1 MNDDDIE
8 RKTIENIKDIINPHF
23 CLDVIKD
30 KVVKIILTEPR
41 ASLKKVTIY
50 GFDDKKTYAFKLDS
64 KEELNLDKTISD
76 YFNPNAKQPINKF

>member
-8 RKTIENIKDIINPHF
+8 KKTIENIKDIINPHF
-23 CLDVIKD
+23 CLEVIKD

-50 GFDDKKTYAFKLDS
+50 GFDYEKTTVKNPIPQYFGTCFLKK
-64 KEELNLDKTISD
+64 SD
-76 YFNPNAKQPINKF
+76 FFDRLKIRFF

>member
-64 KEELNLDKTISD
+64 KE
-76 YFNPNAKQPINKF
+76 